1 MGVLAHY
8 LEEVGL
14 STTQIS
20 LIRKHSEIIK
30 PPRALWVSFELGR
43 PFGIP
48 NDAAFQRRVLL
59 ACLKLLE
66 APKGPILE
74 DFPEDIPPTANRA
87 DQGLTCPINFESG
100 QTTDLSDAEQLQA
113 AFKEEMMQLR
123 PWHELSIKKYGR
135 TTVGVSGI
143 DVNALA
149 DFLCAFLDGGI
160 PRNPRD
166 DITLP
171 EVLKLATEDLKAL
184 YSESMA
190 AQPGP
195 PPTSNM
201 LAEWFWDQTVAAK
214 LLSEIQRVC
223 LNSEDEM
230 LQIVVRALLIPV
242 AVAAK
247 RK

>member
-8 LEEVGL
+8 LEEDGL

-74 DFPEDIPPTANRA
+74 DFSEDIPATANQD
-87 DQGLTCPINFESG
+87 DQVLVCPINFGSKPATG
-100 QTTDLSDAEQLQA
+100 LSDAEQLQV

-135 TTVGVSGI
+135 TTVGVSHI

-149 DFLCAFLDGGI
+149 EFLCAFLDGEV
-160 PRNPRD
+160 PQNPRD

-171 EVLKLATEDLKAL
+171 EVLKLATEDLRAL

-195 PPTSNM
+195 PPSSAM
-201 LAEWFWDQTVAAK
+201 LAEWFWDRTVAAK
-214 LLSEIQRVC
+214 LLSEIQKVC

-230 LQIVVRALLIPV
+230 LQIVGKALLIP
-242 AVAAK
+242 ATVAAK
-247 RK
+247 K